1 MAAPSNHPGRILPQD
16 TEPGDANEE
25 VISGEAVSLAE
36 IEELLYSE
44 DRPIALRIDRL
55 QELADETRAR
65 AAGEIA
71 DADARSLLSEIEG
84 AISVLEARAPRA
96 RCERTLRTTGRRF
109 PPIPTSSRR
118 SSAPIKR
125 RSPSPIRLRKKACGA
140 PGRAGAPSRYPA
152 LRAVTVSSTG
162 ASFLTMPL
170 VSAAKS
176 PISPGRPSR

>member
-44 DRPIALRIDRL
+44 DRPIALRINRL

-84 AISVLEARAPRA
+84 AISVLEARADIAGGPGAVREDSSDHRETLSPDSDELEEIERA
-96 RCERTLRTTGRRF
+96 DKASLAESDPLKEEGMRRAGQ
-109 PPIPTSSRR
+109 SRR
-118 SSAPIKR
+118 A
-125 RSPSPIRLRKKACGA
+125 
-140 PGRAGAPSRYPA
+140 
-152 LRAVTVSSTG
+152 
-162 ASFLTMPL
+162 
-170 VSAAKS
+170 
-176 PISPGRPSR
+176 